1 MTSPKTPS
9 PAEQIKQLRD
19 QLNDWSY
26 RYYVLDDPAVPDPEY
41 DRLFRQLQVL
51 ESERPDLISPDSPT
65 QRVGDVPLDGFNEVR
80 HAVPML
86 SLGNAFND
94 EELRDFDQRVRERL
108 DVSGSID
115 YVAEPKLDGL
125 AVSLVYENGELVR
138 GATRGDGETGEDI
151 TANVRT
157 IKSIPLRLRGDKPP
171 ALMEVR
177 GEVVMTHHGFAELN
191 RRQAEAE
198 QKTFANPRNAA
209 AGSLRQL
216 DSRITAQRPLEFY
229 AYSLAQL
236 EGENW
241 PDRHSAILER
251 LRQWGLR
258 VNPEVKLCDGVDA
271 LLAFYQDILARRD
284 QLDYDIDGVVYKVD
298 RLDWQRDLGF
308 VSRAPRWAIAH
319 KFPAQEEIT
328 VLNEVDWQVGR
339 TGALTPVAKLEPVQ
353 VGGVTVSNATLHNL
367 DEIRRLGIRIGDSVI
382 IYRAGDVIPKVV
394 GKVQERSPAD
404 PQVFKG
410 GESAAIRQVGPF
422 VRIPRECW
430 LSPRYADQ
438 RAPQAPRHCPVCDS
452 QVIRKRGEVAYRCTG
467 GLICGAQQREAI
479 KHFAS
484 RRAMDI
490 EGLSIKRVDLLV
502 DQGLV
507 SNVADLYR
515 LKAEDIADLERMGE
529 KSAANLIEALAHSR
543 TVSLERFL
551 FALGILQIGEETAKA
566 LADCFGDLET
576 IRRAPLLLFLA
587 VPDVG
592 LEVAKAI
599 HAFFREQ
606 HNEDVIDGLLA
617 EGVQPRANG
626 HPSAAF
632 VRELTLGYFL
642 KAAKRLGMALD
653 GVGEK
658 SLETLGG
665 HYKTVAALAEA
676 DADDAPVRPAMLEQV
691 HKALGQDDWRQRL
704 EQAEALASELSEKA
718 PRETAE
724 QALEGQTWVLT
735 GTLSRLTRDQAKAH
749 LQSLGAKVAGSVSK
763 KTHCVVAGEAAGSKL
778 SDAEKLEVEVMDE
791 DTFVDFLAGHGITL

>member
-26 RYYVLDDPAVPDPEY
+26 RYYVLDDPAVPDAEY
-41 DRLFRQLQVL
+41 DRLFRQLQAL
-51 ESERPDLISPDSPT
+51 EGEHPDLISPDSPT
-65 QRVGDVPLDGFNEVR
+65 QRVGDVPLEGFNEVR

-177 GEVVMTHHGFAELN
+177 GEVVMTHRGFAELN

-271 LLAFYQDILARRD
+271 LLAFYHDILERRD

-308 VSRAPRWAIAH
+308 VSRAPRWAVAH

-328 VLNEVDWQVGR
+328 VLNGVDWQVGR

-353 VGGVTVSNATLHNL
+353 VGGVTVSNATLHNI
-367 DEIRRLGIRIGDSVI
+367 DEIHRLDIRVGDTVVV
-382 IYRAGDVIPKVV
+382 YRAGDVIPKVV
-394 GKVQERSPAD
+394 RAVPERRPDNAEEIHLPA
-404 PQVFKG
+404 
-410 GESAAIRQVGPF
+410 E
-422 VRIPRECW
+422 
-430 LSPRYADQ
+430 
-438 RAPQAPRHCPVCDS
+438 CPVCGSDIFRAEGG
-452 QVIRKRGEVAYRCTG
+452 VVARCTG

-490 EGLSIKRVDLLV
+490 EGLGEKLV
-502 DQGLV
+502 DALV
-507 SNVADLYR
+507 DRNLIATVADLYR
-515 LKAEDIADLERMGE
+515 LQAEPVAALERMGD
-529 KSAANLIEALAHSR
+529 KSAANLIEALEHSK

-658 SLETLGG
+658 SLEILGS

-676 DADDAPVRPAMLEQV
+676 DADEAPVRPAMLEQV
-691 HKALGQDDWRQRL
+691 HKALEQGDWRQRL
-704 EQAEALASELSEKA
+704 EQAEALAAELSEKA
-718 PRETAE
+718 PREAAE

-778 SDAEKLEVEVMDE
+778 TKAEELGVDVMDE
-791 DTFVDFLAGHGITL
+791 DTFADFLAGHGIVV

>member
-1 MTSPKTPS
+1 MTSKNIPS

-26 RYYVLDDPAVPDPEY
+26 RYYVLDDPAVPDAEY
-41 DRLFRQLQVL
+41 DRLFRQLQAL
-51 ESERPDLISPDSPT
+51 ESEHPDLVSPDSPT
-65 QRVGDVPLDGFNEVR
+65 QRVGDVPLEGFNEVR

-86 SLGNAFND
+86 SLGNAFSD
-94 EELRDFDQRVRERL
+94 DELRDFDQRVHERL
-108 DVSGSID
+108 DVSGGID

-157 IKSIPLRLRGDKPP
+157 IKSIPLRLRGENPP

-236 EGENW
+236 DGESW

-271 LLAFYQDILARRD
+271 LLAFYHDILERRD

-308 VSRAPRWAIAH
+308 VSRAPRWAVAH

-328 VLNEVDWQVGR
+328 VLNGVDWQVGR

-353 VGGVTVSNATLHNL
+353 VGGVTVSNATLHNI
-367 DEIRRLGIRIGDSVI
+367 DEIRRLDIRVGDTVVV
-382 IYRAGDVIPKVV
+382 YRAGDVIPKVV
-394 GKVQERSPAD
+394 RAVPERRPDNAEEIDLPA
-404 PQVFKG
+404 
-410 GESAAIRQVGPF
+410 A
-422 VRIPRECW
+422 
-430 LSPRYADQ
+430 
-438 RAPQAPRHCPVCDS
+438 CPVCGSDIFRAEGG
-452 QVIRKRGEVAYRCTG
+452 VVARCTG

-490 EGLSIKRVDLLV
+490 EGLGEKLVDALV
-502 DQGLV
+502 DQQLIAT
-507 SNVADLYR
+507 VADLYR
-515 LKAEDIADLERMGE
+515 LQAEPVADLERMGE
-529 KSAANLIEALAHSR
+529 KSAANLIEALEHSKS
-543 TVSLERFL
+543 VSLERFL

-566 LADCFGDLET
+566 LADCFGDLDT

-676 DADDAPVRPAMLEQV
+676 DADEAPVRPAMLAQV
-691 HKALGQDDWRQRL
+691 HNALKQDDWRQRL
-704 EQAEALASELSEKA
+704 EQAEAQAAGLSAKA
-718 PRETAE
+718 PREVAE

-778 SDAEKLEVEVMDE
+778 TKAEELGVAVMDE
-791 DTFVDFLAGHGITL
+791 DTFVDFLAGHGIVV

>member
-26 RYYVLDDPAVPDPEY
+26 RYYVLDDPAVPDAEY
-41 DRLFRQLQVL
+41 DRLFRQLQAL
-51 ESERPDLISPDSPT
+51 EGEHPDLISPDSPT
-65 QRVGDVPLDGFNEVR
+65 QRVGDVPLEGFNEVR

-177 GEVVMTHHGFAELN
+177 GEVVMTHRGFAELN
-191 RRQAEAE
+191 RRQVEAE

-271 LLAFYQDILARRD
+271 LLAFYHDILERRD

-308 VSRAPRWAIAH
+308 VSRAPRWAVAH

-328 VLNEVDWQVGR
+328 VLNGVDWQVGR

-353 VGGVTVSNATLHNL
+353 VGGVTVSNATLHNI
-367 DEIRRLGIRIGDSVI
+367 DEIHRLDIRVGDTVVV
-382 IYRAGDVIPKVV
+382 YRAGDVIPKVV
-394 GKVQERSPAD
+394 RAVPERRPDNAEEIHLPA
-404 PQVFKG
+404 
-410 GESAAIRQVGPF
+410 E
-422 VRIPRECW
+422 
-430 LSPRYADQ
+430 
-438 RAPQAPRHCPVCDS
+438 CPVCGSDIFRAEGG
-452 QVIRKRGEVAYRCTG
+452 VVARCTG

-490 EGLSIKRVDLLV
+490 EGLGEKLV
-502 DQGLV
+502 DALV
-507 SNVADLYR
+507 DRNLIATVADLYR
-515 LKAEDIADLERMGE
+515 LQAEPVAALERMGD
-529 KSAANLIEALAHSR
+529 KSAANLIEALEHSK

-658 SLETLGG
+658 SLETLGS
-665 HYKTVAALAEA
+665 HYKSVAALAEA
-676 DADDAPVRPAMLEQV
+676 DADEAPVRPAMLEQV
-691 HKALGQDDWRQRL
+691 HKALEQGDWRQRL
-704 EQAEALASELSEKA
+704 EQAEALAAELSEKA
-718 PRETAE
+718 PREAAE

-778 SDAEKLEVEVMDE
+778 TKAEELGVDVMDE
-791 DTFVDFLAGHGITL
+791 DTFADFLAGHGIVV

>member
-41 DRLFRQLQVL
+41 DRLFRQLQAL
-51 ESERPDLISPDSPT
+51 ESEHPDLISPDSPT
-65 QRVGDVPLDGFNEVR
+65 QRVGDVPLEGFNEVR

-108 DVSGSID
+108 DVSGSIN

-157 IKSIPLRLRGDKPP
+157 IKSIPLRLRGDEPP

-177 GEVVMTHHGFAELN
+177 GEVVMTHRGFADLN
-191 RRQAEAE
+191 RRQQEAE

-241 PDRHSAILER
+241 PDRHSSILER

-271 LLAFYQDILARRD
+271 LLAFYHDILERRD

-353 VGGVTVSNATLHNL
+353 VGGVTVSNATLHNI
-367 DEIRRLGIRIGDSVI
+367 DEIRRLDIRVGDTVVV
-382 IYRAGDVIPKVV
+382 YRAGDVIPKVV
-394 GKVQERSPAD
+394 RAVPERRPDNAEEIHMPA
-404 PQVFKG
+404 Q
-410 GESAAIRQVGPF
+410 
-422 VRIPRECW
+422 
-430 LSPRYADQ
+430 
-438 RAPQAPRHCPVCDS
+438 CPVCGSDIFRADGG
-452 QVIRKRGEVAYRCTG
+452 VVARCTG

-490 EGLSIKRVDLLV
+490 EGLGEKLVDALV
-502 DQGLV
+502 DQQLIAT
-507 SNVADLYR
+507 VADLYR
-515 LKAEDIADLERMGE
+515 LQAEPVAALERMGE
-529 KSAANLIEALAHSR
+529 KSAANLIEALEHSK

-676 DADDAPVRPAMLEQV
+676 DADAAPVRPAMLEQV
-691 HKALGQDDWRQRL
+691 HKALEQDDWRQRL
-704 EQAEALASELSEKA
+704 EQAEALTAELSERA
-718 PRETAE
+718 PREAAE

-778 SDAEKLEVEVMDE
+778 AKAEELGVNVMDE
-791 DTFVDFLAGHGITL
+791 DTFADFLAGHGIVV

>member
-26 RYYVLDDPAVPDPEY
+26 RYYVLDDPAVPDAEY
-41 DRLFRQLQVL
+41 DRLFRQLQAL
-51 ESERPDLISPDSPT
+51 EGEHPDLISPDSPT
-65 QRVGDVPLDGFNEVR
+65 QRVGDVPLEGFNEVR

-177 GEVVMTHHGFAELN
+177 GEVVMTHRGFAELN

-271 LLAFYQDILARRD
+271 LLAFYHDILERRD

-308 VSRAPRWAIAH
+308 VSRAPRWAVAH

-328 VLNEVDWQVGR
+328 VLNGVDWQVGR

-353 VGGVTVSNATLHNL
+353 VGGVTVSNATLHNI
-367 DEIRRLGIRIGDSVI
+367 DEIHRLDIRVGDTVVV
-382 IYRAGDVIPKVV
+382 YRAGDVIPKVV
-394 GKVQERSPAD
+394 RAVPERRPDNAEEIHL
-404 PQVFKG
+404 PV
-410 GESAAIRQVGPF
+410 E
-422 VRIPRECW
+422 
-430 LSPRYADQ
+430 
-438 RAPQAPRHCPVCDS
+438 CPVCGSDIFRAEGG
-452 QVIRKRGEVAYRCTG
+452 VVARCTG

-490 EGLSIKRVDLLV
+490 EGLGEKLV
-502 DQGLV
+502 DALV
-507 SNVADLYR
+507 DRNLIATVADLYR
-515 LKAEDIADLERMGE
+515 LQAEPVAALERMGD
-529 KSAANLIEALAHSR
+529 KSAANLIEALEHSK

-658 SLETLGG
+658 SLETLGS
-665 HYKTVAALAEA
+665 HYKSVAALAEA
-676 DADDAPVRPAMLEQV
+676 DADEAPVRPAMLEQV
-691 HKALGQDDWRQRL
+691 HKALEQGDWRQRL
-704 EQAEALASELSEKA
+704 EQAEALAAELSEKA
-718 PRETAE
+718 PREAAE

-778 SDAEKLEVEVMDE
+778 TKAEELGVDVMDE
-791 DTFVDFLAGHGITL
+791 DTFADFLAGHGIVV

>member
-26 RYYVLDDPAVPDPEY
+26 RYYVLDDPAVPDAEY
-41 DRLFRQLQVL
+41 DRLFRQLQAL
-51 ESERPDLISPDSPT
+51 EGEHPDLISPDSPT
-65 QRVGDVPLDGFNEVR
+65 QRVGDVPLEGFNEVR

-177 GEVVMTHHGFAELN
+177 GEVVMTHRGFAELN

-271 LLAFYQDILARRD
+271 LLAFYHDILERRD

-308 VSRAPRWAIAH
+308 VSRAPRWAVAH

-328 VLNEVDWQVGR
+328 VLNGVDWQVGR

-353 VGGVTVSNATLHNL
+353 VGGVTVSNATLHNI
-367 DEIRRLGIRIGDSVI
+367 DEIHRLDIRVGDTVVV
-382 IYRAGDVIPKVV
+382 YRAGDVIPKVV
-394 GKVQERSPAD
+394 RAVPERRPDNAEEIHLPA
-404 PQVFKG
+404 
-410 GESAAIRQVGPF
+410 E
-422 VRIPRECW
+422 
-430 LSPRYADQ
+430 
-438 RAPQAPRHCPVCDS
+438 CPVCGSDIFRAEGG
-452 QVIRKRGEVAYRCTG
+452 VVARCTG

-490 EGLSIKRVDLLV
+490 EGLGEKLV
-502 DQGLV
+502 DALV
-507 SNVADLYR
+507 DRNLIATVADLYR
-515 LKAEDIADLERMGE
+515 LQAEPVAALERMGD
-529 KSAANLIEALAHSR
+529 KSAANLIEALEHSK

-658 SLETLGG
+658 SLETLGS

-676 DADDAPVRPAMLEQV
+676 DADEAPVRPAMLEQV
-691 HKALGQDDWRQRL
+691 HKALEQGDWRQRL
-704 EQAEALASELSEKA
+704 EQAEALAAELSEKA
-718 PRETAE
+718 PREAAE

-778 SDAEKLEVEVMDE
+778 TKAEELGVDVMDE
-791 DTFVDFLAGHGITL
+791 DTFADFLAGHGIVV

>member
-1 MTSPKTPS
+1 VTSPKTPS

-26 RYYVLDDPAVPDPEY
+26 RYYVLDDPAVPDAEY
-41 DRLFRQLQVL
+41 DRLFRQLQAL
-51 ESERPDLISPDSPT
+51 EGEHPDLISPDSPT
-65 QRVGDVPLDGFNEVR
+65 QRVGDVPLEGFNEVR

-177 GEVVMTHHGFAELN
+177 GEVVMTHRGFAELN

-271 LLAFYQDILARRD
+271 LLAFYHDILERRD

-308 VSRAPRWAIAH
+308 VSRAPRWAVAH

-328 VLNEVDWQVGR
+328 VLNGVDWQVGR

-353 VGGVTVSNATLHNL
+353 VGGVTVSNATLHNI
-367 DEIRRLGIRIGDSVI
+367 DEIHRLDIRVGDTVVV
-382 IYRAGDVIPKVV
+382 YRAGDVIPKVV
-394 GKVQERSPAD
+394 RAVPERRPDNAEEIHLPA
-404 PQVFKG
+404 
-410 GESAAIRQVGPF
+410 E
-422 VRIPRECW
+422 
-430 LSPRYADQ
+430 
-438 RAPQAPRHCPVCDS
+438 CPVCGSDIFRAEGG
-452 QVIRKRGEVAYRCTG
+452 VVARCTG

-490 EGLSIKRVDLLV
+490 EGLGEKLV
-502 DQGLV
+502 DALV
-507 SNVADLYR
+507 DRNLIATVADLYR
-515 LKAEDIADLERMGE
+515 LQAEPVAALERMGD
-529 KSAANLIEALAHSR
+529 KSAANLIEALEHSK

-626 HPSAAF
+626 HPSVAF

-658 SLETLGG
+658 SLETLGS

-676 DADDAPVRPAMLEQV
+676 DADEAPVRPAMLEQV
-691 HKALGQDDWRQRL
+691 HKALEQGDWRQRL
-704 EQAEALASELSEKA
+704 EQAEALAAELSEKA
-718 PRETAE
+718 PREAAE

-778 SDAEKLEVEVMDE
+778 AKAEELGVDVMDE
-791 DTFVDFLAGHGITL
+791 DTFADFLAGHGIVV

>member
-26 RYYVLDDPAVPDPEY
+26 RYYVLDDPAVPDAEY
-41 DRLFRQLQVL
+41 DRLFRQLQAL
-51 ESERPDLISPDSPT
+51 EGEHPDLISPDSPT
-65 QRVGDVPLDGFNEVR
+65 QRVGDVPLEGFNEVR

-177 GEVVMTHHGFAELN
+177 GEVVMTHRGFAELN

-271 LLAFYQDILARRD
+271 LLAFYHDILERRD

-308 VSRAPRWAIAH
+308 VSRAPRWAVAH

-328 VLNEVDWQVGR
+328 VLNGVDWQVGR

-353 VGGVTVSNATLHNL
+353 VGGVTVSNATLHNI
-367 DEIRRLGIRIGDSVI
+367 DEIHRLDIRVGDTVVV
-382 IYRAGDVIPKVV
+382 YRAGDVIPKVV
-394 GKVQERSPAD
+394 RAVPERRPDNAEEIHLPA
-404 PQVFKG
+404 
-410 GESAAIRQVGPF
+410 E
-422 VRIPRECW
+422 
-430 LSPRYADQ
+430 
-438 RAPQAPRHCPVCDS
+438 CPVCGSDIFRAEGG
-452 QVIRKRGEVAYRCTG
+452 VVARCTG

-490 EGLSIKRVDLLV
+490 EGLGEKLV
-502 DQGLV
+502 DALV
-507 SNVADLYR
+507 DRNLIATVADLYR
-515 LKAEDIADLERMGE
+515 LQAEPVAALERMGD
-529 KSAANLIEALAHSR
+529 KSAANLIEALEHSK

-658 SLETLGG
+658 SLETLGS
-665 HYKTVAALAEA
+665 HYKSVAALAEA
-676 DADDAPVRPAMLEQV
+676 DADEAPVRPAMLEQV
-691 HKALGQDDWRQRL
+691 HKALEQGDWRQRL
-704 EQAEALASELSEKA
+704 EQAEALAAELSEKA
-718 PRETAE
+718 PREAAE

-778 SDAEKLEVEVMDE
+778 TKAEELGVDVMDE
-791 DTFVDFLAGHGITL
+791 DTFADFLAGHGIVV

>member
-1 MTSPKTPS
+1 VTSPKTPS

-26 RYYVLDDPAVPDPEY
+26 RYYVLDDPAVPDAEY
-41 DRLFRQLQVL
+41 DRLFRQLQAL
-51 ESERPDLISPDSPT
+51 EGEHPDLISPDSPT
-65 QRVGDVPLDGFNEVR
+65 QRVGDVPLEGFNEVR

-177 GEVVMTHHGFAELN
+177 GEVVMTHRGFAELN
-191 RRQAEAE
+191 RRQVEAE

-271 LLAFYQDILARRD
+271 LLAFYHDILERRD

-308 VSRAPRWAIAH
+308 VSRAPRWAVAH

-328 VLNEVDWQVGR
+328 VLNGVDWQVGR

-353 VGGVTVSNATLHNL
+353 VGGVTVSNATLHNI
-367 DEIRRLGIRIGDSVI
+367 DEIHRLDIRVGDTVVV
-382 IYRAGDVIPKVV
+382 YRAGDVIPKVV
-394 GKVQERSPAD
+394 RAVPERRPDNAEEIHLPA
-404 PQVFKG
+404 
-410 GESAAIRQVGPF
+410 E
-422 VRIPRECW
+422 
-430 LSPRYADQ
+430 
-438 RAPQAPRHCPVCDS
+438 CPVCGSDIFRAEGG
-452 QVIRKRGEVAYRCTG
+452 VVARCTG

-490 EGLSIKRVDLLV
+490 EGLGEKLV
-502 DQGLV
+502 DALV
-507 SNVADLYR
+507 DRNLIATVADLYR
-515 LKAEDIADLERMGE
+515 LQAEPVAALERMGD
-529 KSAANLIEALAHSR
+529 KSAANLIEALEHSK

-658 SLETLGG
+658 SLETLGS
-665 HYKTVAALAEA
+665 HYKSVAALAEA
-676 DADDAPVRPAMLEQV
+676 DADEAPVRPAMLEQV
-691 HKALGQDDWRQRL
+691 HKALEQGDWRQRL
-704 EQAEALASELSEKA
+704 EQAEALAAELSEKA
-718 PRETAE
+718 PREAAE

-778 SDAEKLEVEVMDE
+778 TKAEELGVDVMDE
-791 DTFVDFLAGHGITL
+791 DTFADFLAGHGIVV

>member
-26 RYYVLDDPAVPDPEY
+26 RYYVLDDPAVPDAEY
-41 DRLFRQLQVL
+41 DRLFRQLQAL
-51 ESERPDLISPDSPT
+51 EGEHPDLISPDSPT
-65 QRVGDVPLDGFNEVR
+65 QRVGDVPLEGFNEVR

-177 GEVVMTHHGFAELN
+177 GEVVMTHRGFAELN

-271 LLAFYQDILARRD
+271 LLAFYHDILERRD

-308 VSRAPRWAIAH
+308 VSRAPRWAVAH

-328 VLNEVDWQVGR
+328 VLNGVDWQVGR

-353 VGGVTVSNATLHNL
+353 VGGVTVSNATLHNI
-367 DEIRRLGIRIGDSVI
+367 DEIHRLDIRVGDTVVV
-382 IYRAGDVIPKVV
+382 YRAGDVIPKVV
-394 GKVQERSPAD
+394 RAVPERRPDNAEEIHLPA
-404 PQVFKG
+404 
-410 GESAAIRQVGPF
+410 E
-422 VRIPRECW
+422 
-430 LSPRYADQ
+430 
-438 RAPQAPRHCPVCDS
+438 CPVCGSDIFRAEGG
-452 QVIRKRGEVAYRCTG
+452 VVARCTG

-490 EGLSIKRVDLLV
+490 EGLGEKLV
-502 DQGLV
+502 DALV
-507 SNVADLYR
+507 DRNLIATVADLYR
-515 LKAEDIADLERMGE
+515 LQAEPVAALERMGD
-529 KSAANLIEALAHSR
+529 KSAANLIEALEHSK

-626 HPSAAF
+626 HPSVAF

-658 SLETLGG
+658 SLETLGS

-676 DADDAPVRPAMLEQV
+676 DADEAPVRPAMLEQV
-691 HKALGQDDWRQRL
+691 HKALEQGDWRQRL
-704 EQAEALASELSEKA
+704 EQAEALAAELSEKA
-718 PRETAE
+718 PREAAE

-778 SDAEKLEVEVMDE
+778 AKAEELGVDVMDE
-791 DTFVDFLAGHGITL
+791 DTFADFLAGHGIVV

>member
-26 RYYVLDDPAVPDPEY
+26 RYYVLDDPAVPDAEY
-41 DRLFRQLQVL
+41 DRLFRQLQAL
-51 ESERPDLISPDSPT
+51 EGEHPDLISPDSPT
-65 QRVGDVPLDGFNEVR
+65 QRVGDVPLEGFNEVR

-177 GEVVMTHHGFAELN
+177 GEVVMTHRGFAELN

-271 LLAFYQDILARRD
+271 LLAFYHDILERRD

-308 VSRAPRWAIAH
+308 VSRAPRWAVAH

-328 VLNEVDWQVGR
+328 VLNGVDWQVGR

-353 VGGVTVSNATLHNL
+353 VGGVTVSNATLHNI
-367 DEIRRLGIRIGDSVI
+367 DEIHRLDIRVGDTVVV
-382 IYRAGDVIPKVV
+382 YRAGDVIPKVV
-394 GKVQERSPAD
+394 RAVPERRPGNAEEIYLPA
-404 PQVFKG
+404 
-410 GESAAIRQVGPF
+410 E
-422 VRIPRECW
+422 
-430 LSPRYADQ
+430 
-438 RAPQAPRHCPVCDS
+438 CPVCGSDIFRAEGG
-452 QVIRKRGEVAYRCTG
+452 VVARCTG

-490 EGLSIKRVDLLV
+490 EGLGEKLV
-502 DQGLV
+502 DALV
-507 SNVADLYR
+507 DRNLIATVADLYR
-515 LKAEDIADLERMGE
+515 LQAEPVAALERMGD
-529 KSAANLIEALAHSR
+529 KSAANLIEALEHSK

-658 SLETLGG
+658 SLETLGS

-676 DADDAPVRPAMLEQV
+676 DADEAPVRPAMLEQV
-691 HKALGQDDWRQRL
+691 HKALEQGDWRQRL
-704 EQAEALASELSEKA
+704 EQAEALAAELSEKA
-718 PRETAE
+718 PREAAE

-778 SDAEKLEVEVMDE
+778 TKAEELGVDVMDE
-791 DTFVDFLAGHGITL
+791 DTFADFLAGHGIVV

>member
-26 RYYVLDDPAVPDPEY
+26 RYYVLDDPAVPDAEY
-41 DRLFRQLQVL
+41 DRLFRQLQAL
-51 ESERPDLISPDSPT
+51 EGEHPDLISPDSPT
-65 QRVGDVPLDGFNEVR
+65 QRVGDVPLEGFNEVR

-177 GEVVMTHHGFAELN
+177 GEVVMTHRGFAELN

-271 LLAFYQDILARRD
+271 LLAFYHDILERRD

-308 VSRAPRWAIAH
+308 VSRAPRWAVAH

-328 VLNEVDWQVGR
+328 VLNGVDWQVGR

-353 VGGVTVSNATLHNL
+353 VGGVTVSNATLHNI
-367 DEIRRLGIRIGDSVI
+367 DEIHRLDIRVGDTVVV
-382 IYRAGDVIPKVV
+382 YRAGDVIPKVV
-394 GKVQERSPAD
+394 RAVPERRPGNAEEIHL
-404 PQVFKG
+404 PV
-410 GESAAIRQVGPF
+410 E
-422 VRIPRECW
+422 
-430 LSPRYADQ
+430 
-438 RAPQAPRHCPVCDS
+438 CPVCGSDIFRAEGG
-452 QVIRKRGEVAYRCTG
+452 VVARCTG

-490 EGLSIKRVDLLV
+490 EGLGEKLV
-502 DQGLV
+502 DALV
-507 SNVADLYR
+507 DRNLIATVADLYR
-515 LKAEDIADLERMGE
+515 LQAEPVAALERMGD
-529 KSAANLIEALAHSR
+529 KSAANLIEALEHSK

-658 SLETLGG
+658 SLETLGS

-676 DADDAPVRPAMLEQV
+676 DADEAPVRPAMLEQV
-691 HKALGQDDWRQRL
+691 HKALEQGDWRQRL
-704 EQAEALASELSEKA
+704 EQAEALAAELSEKA
-718 PRETAE
+718 PREAAE

-778 SDAEKLEVEVMDE
+778 TKAEELGVDVMDE
-791 DTFVDFLAGHGITL
+791 DTFADFLAGHGIVV

>member
-9 PAEQIKQLRD
+9 PAEQIKQLRN

-26 RYYVLDDPAVPDPEY
+26 RYYVLDDPAVPDAEY
-41 DRLFRQLQVL
+41 DRLFRQLQAL
-51 ESERPDLISPDSPT
+51 EGEHPDLISPDSPT
-65 QRVGDVPLDGFNEVR
+65 QRVGDVPLEGFNEVR

-177 GEVVMTHHGFAELN
+177 GEVVMTHRGFAELN

-271 LLAFYQDILARRD
+271 LLAFYHDILERRD

-308 VSRAPRWAIAH
+308 VSRAPRWAVAH

-328 VLNEVDWQVGR
+328 VLNGVDWQVGR

-353 VGGVTVSNATLHNL
+353 VGGVTVSNATLHNI
-367 DEIRRLGIRIGDSVI
+367 DEIHRLDIRVGDTVVV
-382 IYRAGDVIPKVV
+382 YRAGDVIPKVV
-394 GKVQERSPAD
+394 RAVPERRPGNAEEIHL
-404 PQVFKG
+404 PV
-410 GESAAIRQVGPF
+410 E
-422 VRIPRECW
+422 
-430 LSPRYADQ
+430 
-438 RAPQAPRHCPVCDS
+438 CPVCGSDIFRAEGG
-452 QVIRKRGEVAYRCTG
+452 VVARCTG

-490 EGLSIKRVDLLV
+490 EGLGEKLVDALV
-502 DQGLV
+502 DQQLIAT
-507 SNVADLYR
+507 VADLYR
-515 LKAEDIADLERMGE
+515 LQAEPVAALERMGE
-529 KSAANLIEALAHSR
+529 KSAANLIEALEHSK

-676 DADDAPVRPAMLEQV
+676 DADAAPVRPAMLEQV
-691 HKALGQDDWRQRL
+691 HKALEQDDWRQRL
-704 EQAEALASELSEKA
+704 EQAEALTAELSERA
-718 PRETAE
+718 PREAAE
-724 QALEGQTWVLT
+724 QALEGQIWVLT

-749 LQSLGAKVAGSVSK
+749 LQSLGAKVSGSVSK

-778 SDAEKLEVEVMDE
+778 AKAEELGVNVMDE
-791 DTFVDFLAGHGITL
+791 DTFADFLAGHGIVV

>member
-26 RYYVLDDPAVPDPEY
+26 RYYVLDDPAVPDAEY
-41 DRLFRQLQVL
+41 DRLFRQLQAL
-51 ESERPDLISPDSPT
+51 EGEHPDLISPDSPT
-65 QRVGDVPLDGFNEVR
+65 QRVGDVPLEGFNEVR

-177 GEVVMTHHGFAELN
+177 GEVVMTHRGFAELN

-271 LLAFYQDILARRD
+271 LLAFYHDILERRD

-308 VSRAPRWAIAH
+308 VSRAPRWAVAH

-328 VLNEVDWQVGR
+328 VLNGVDWQVGR

-353 VGGVTVSNATLHNL
+353 VGGVTVSNATLHNI
-367 DEIRRLGIRIGDSVI
+367 DEIHRLDIRVGDTVVV
-382 IYRAGDVIPKVV
+382 YRAGDVIPKVV
-394 GKVQERSPAD
+394 RAVPERRPDNAEEIHLPA
-404 PQVFKG
+404 
-410 GESAAIRQVGPF
+410 E
-422 VRIPRECW
+422 
-430 LSPRYADQ
+430 
-438 RAPQAPRHCPVCDS
+438 CPVCGSDIFRAEGG
-452 QVIRKRGEVAYRCTG
+452 VVARCTG

-490 EGLSIKRVDLLV
+490 EGLGEKLV
-502 DQGLV
+502 DALV
-507 SNVADLYR
+507 DRNLIATVADLYR
-515 LKAEDIADLERMGE
+515 LQAEPVAALERMGE
-529 KSAANLIEALAHSR
+529 KSAANLIEALEHSK

-626 HPSAAF
+626 HPSVAF

-658 SLETLGG
+658 SLETLGS

-676 DADDAPVRPAMLEQV
+676 DADEAPVRPAMLEQV
-691 HKALGQDDWRQRL
+691 HKALEQGDWRQRL
-704 EQAEALASELSEKA
+704 EQAEALAAELSEKA
-718 PRETAE
+718 PREAAE

-778 SDAEKLEVEVMDE
+778 AKAEELGVDVMDE
-791 DTFVDFLAGHGITL
+791 DTFADFLAGHGIVV